1 MKYLILT
8 LLIVASPSQ
17 AFDWP
22 WQNQQQ
28 HEDYSYCKGFAHAGL
43 ASTAVASV
51 ARIQLWLDWN
61 NVVRTQFKKGSLDGA
76 RYELGKA
83 RFESLLAENKTGAI
97 LDAAKDECDFGRGW
111 IS

>member
-8 LLIVASPSQ
+8 LLIVAYPSQ

-22 WQNQQQ
+22 WQDQQ
-28 HEDYSYCKGFAHAGL
+28 HEDYSYCKGFAHSGL
-43 ASTAVASV
+43 ASTAVTSV

-61 NVVRTQFKKGSLDGA
+61 NVVRAQFEKGSLDEA

-83 RFESLLAENKTGAI
+83 RFESLLGANDPAAI
-97 LDAAKDECDFGRGW
+97 LDAAKDECDFGRDW
-111 IS
+111 MS

>member
-1 MKYLILT
+1 
-8 LLIVASPSQ
+8 
-17 AFDWP
+17 
-22 WQNQQQ
+22 
-28 HEDYSYCKGFAHAGL
+28 
-43 ASTAVASV
+43 
-51 ARIQLWLDWN
+51 
-61 NVVRTQFKKGSLDGA
+61 VVRTQFKKGSLDEA

>member
-22 WQNQQQ
+22 WQDKQ
-28 HEDYSYCKGFAHAGL
+28 HEDYSYCKGFAHSGL
-43 ASTAVASV
+43 ASTAVTSV
-51 ARIQLWLDWN
+51 SRIQLWLDWN
-61 NVVRTQFKKGSLDGA
+61 NVVRTQFEKGTLDQT

-83 RFESLLAENKTGAI
+83 RFDTLLAANDPGAI
-97 LDAAKDECDFGRGW
+97 LEAAREECDFGSGW
-111 IS
+111 TS